1 MRQTVYRMN
10 REMDAFRGR
19 VDLFARNSVGTGY
32 ERFVAIFNELSPG
45 VQTGD
50 NRPLTRSTRVHTRLI
65 HFFFFSFLRI
75 IFTLILLVTF
85 VPLYQW
91 NYDTWAIRT

>member
-1 MRQTVYRMN
+1 MN

-65 HFFFFSFLRI
+65 HFFFFFFSSNNFHSYP
-75 IFTLILLVTF
+75 FVTF

-91 NYDTWAIRT
+91 NYDTSAIRT

>member
-50 NRPLTRSTRVHTRLI
+50 NRPLIRSTRVHTRLI
-65 HFFFFSFLRI
+65 HFFFFLF
-75 IFTLILLVTF
+75 FE
-85 VPLYQW
+85 
-91 NYDTWAIRT
+91 